1 MSKDVGLSYQD
12 LCELIA
18 KNVRG
23 TSASATSVDKYLK
36 GIYKTIL
43 RQLELNK
50 KVNFKN
56 FGHFEIKERKG
67 GEREIKIPSKRHK
80 HITYVEPK
88 FVITFK
94 PSNVF
99 DFCVNENDFKYDSRC
114 ETKTKKKKYKKRKQE
129 RTRKS
134 HQVRSIYD
142 LLNIA
147 NERKEWIE
155 RNDDNNG

>member
-1 MSKDVGLSYQD
+1 MSKEVNLNYQE

-18 KNVRG
+18 INVGGSR
-23 TSASATSVDKYLK
+23 ASAKSVDKYLK

-50 KVNFKN
+50 KINFKN

-67 GEREIKIPSKRHK
+67 GEREITIPSKRQK
-80 HITYVEPK
+80 HITYVEPR
-88 FVITFK
+88 FIITFK

-99 DFCVNENDFKYDSRC
+99 DFCVNENNFKYDSRC
-114 ETKTKKKKYKKRKQE
+114 ETRTKIKKYKKRKKE
-129 RTRKS
+129 RTQKKYNA
-134 HQVRSIYD
+134 RSIYD

-147 NERKEWIE
+147 NERKDWIE
-155 RNDDNNG
+155 RNENKDG